1 MADDDQDETTFHTS
15 SEESQ
20 RLAEQAF
27 GGGSKEAPV
36 FTPSSEGGATA
47 APSATPAPAPVSP
60 TVPPP
65 PGIPTTKRPRKRR
78 NPWGLFVGFLLF
90 DIVIAIA
97 IGGYF
102 LVKGLSDSTDP
113 SKPGFSLPK
122 VPGVPSIPS
131 LPNLPTTPAPETPAG
146 TGDFFTTA
154 GLRAGKA
161 QAMKLA
167 GPGAR
172 IQLARITQ
180 DQMQVIARGKIV
192 LISPAITR
200 SIGASTGTTTGN
212 EFGFSSLNPA
222 VAGRLTRAIAR
233 RYHVPASAINYMV
246 VIRDP
251 IDKKIEWLV
260 YPNGGSGHFEANA
273 RGGGLRRVG

>member
-1 MADDDQDETTFHTS
+1 MADDEPDETTFHTS

-20 RLAEQAF
+20 RAAEAAF
-27 GGGSKEAPV
+27 GGGSENAPV
-36 FTPSSEGGATA
+36 FTPPSESSVTA
-47 APSATPAPAPVSP
+47 APAST

-90 DIVIAIA
+90 DIVIAVA

-102 LVKGLSDSTDP
+102 LVKGFSDDTKSN
-113 SKPGFSLPK
+113 PGFSIPAI
-122 VPGVPSIPS
+122 PGVPSIPS
-131 LPNLPTTPAPETPAG
+131 IPSIPSTPTPPEEPPVSG
-146 TGDFFTTA
+146 NFFTTS

-161 QAMKLA
+161 QAQKLA

-192 LISPAITR
+192 IISPALTR
-200 SIGASTGTTTGN
+200 SISTSTGPSTGN
-212 EFGFSSLNPA
+212 EFRFSSLNPA
-222 VAGRLTRAIAR
+222 VVGRLTRTISR

-260 YPNGGSGHFEANA
+260 YPTTGGAHFEANA
-273 RGGGLRRVG
+273 LGGGLRRIG